1 MRHRIL
7 FICTSAVLAFAGAM
21 LGGNAMAS
29 ERFAQKVTVQPGL
42 VAVISEGDFEVRSI
56 GSYAVRV
63 YFDPGGNSSGNPSA
77 DTRNETTFYT
87 AGLVRARDG
96 FVRSAEL
103 LTVTGRKRPLLMVV
117 IESAGSG
124 GYLSAD
130 AFAIERHAVW
140 PVASVS
146 SLAPGDDPALA
157 LRRKLE
163 GAAR

>member
-1 MRHRIL
+1 
-7 FICTSAVLAFAGAM
+7 M
-21 LGGNAMAS
+21 LGGDAMAT

-42 VAVISEGDFEVRSI
+42 VVVISEGDFEARSI
-56 GSYAVRV
+56 GSYSVRV
-63 YFDPGGNSSGNPSA
+63 YRDPSA
-77 DTRNETTFYT
+77 DASNETTFYT

-103 LTVTGRKRPLLMVV
+103 LPVADRKRPLLMVV

-130 AFAIERHAVW
+130 AFAIEPHAVRL
-140 PVASVS
+140 VAGVR
-146 SLAPGDDPALA
+146 SLAPTEDPALQ

-163 GAAR
+163 SAAR